1 MAAIIT
7 NKFRINN
14 AEQFVES
21 FSETAAET
29 YYLFIGRAHAW
40 ASDADVQGNTIAEG
54 TDASPPT
61 PNDDVTSEFY
71 NWDDMLGAKLIAS
84 TDVSRAIP
92 RRNWTTGTTYDMYEH
107 NIGSG
112 NTANSGASNLWDS
125 TFVVMNSSYAVYK
138 CIENDGATASTTE
151 PTSTSN
157 SIFSTADGY
166 RWKYMYSLTSAETL
180 NFMSTDFIHAS
191 TDSTVSAAA
200 VDGALDTALV
210 VAGGSS
216 YTTSSGATISAIP
229 IRGDGSSG
237 VASVVIASGAV
248 SSVSITTAGT
258 GYTYAYI
265 TNADIIAA
273 TNAGGAGSGA
283 NINVIIP
290 PKGGHGYDALKEL
303 GAFYVMINK
312 SLVGVEGTSDIGV
325 ANDFRRIGLVRNPTN
340 YGTTTVATAS
350 TRRQIYAAVFSSV
363 SGTFTADEEINQ
375 ASTGAV
381 GKVIEYD
388 ATNKLLYWYQ
398 TRFPDVGTDTDG
410 NATAFSGANAITGQT
425 SSAAATPLTSSSTD
439 VNGVSITSGYSTPEL
454 AADSGDIIYVEE
466 RSPITRA
473 SDQTENIKLIIEF

>member
-14 AEQFVES
+14 AEQFTES
-21 FSETAAET
+21 FSETASET
-29 YYLFIGRAHAW
+29 YYLFIGRAHSW
-40 ASDADVQGNTIAEG
+40 ASDVDVQGNTIAEG

-84 TDVSRAIP
+84 TDVSRVIP

-112 NTANSGASNLWDS
+112 NASASGATNLWDS

-138 CIENDGATASTTE
+138 VIENDGATASTVE

-157 SIFSTADGY
+157 SIFATSDGY

-216 YTTSSGATISAIP
+216 YSTSSGATISAIP

-237 VASVVIASGAV
+237 VASVVISSGAV
-248 SSVSITTAGT
+248 ASVSITTAGT

-265 TNADIIAA
+265 RNADIIAA

-290 PKGGHGYDALKEL
+290 PKGGHGANALKEL
-303 GAFYVMINK
+303 GAFYVMLNK

-325 ANDFRRIGLVRNPTN
+325 
-340 YGTTTVATAS
+340 
-350 TRRQIYAAVFSSV
+350 
-363 SGTFTADEEINQ
+363 
-375 ASTGAV
+375 
-381 GKVIEYD
+381 
-388 ATNKLLYWYQ
+388 
-398 TRFPDVGTDTDG
+398 G
-410 NATAFSGANAITGQT
+410 N
-425 SSAAATPLTSSSTD
+425 
-439 VNGVSITSGYSTPEL
+439 E
-454 AADSGDIIYVEE
+454 
-466 RSPITRA
+466 
-473 SDQTENIKLIIEF
+473 

>member
-14 AEQFVES
+14 ANQFYES
-21 FSETAAET
+21 FSEASAET

-40 ASDADVQGNTIAEG
+40 ASDVDAQGNTIAEG

-61 PNDDVTSEFY
+61 PNDDISSEFHA
-71 NWDDMLGAKLIAS
+71 WDDMLGAKIIAS
-84 TDVSRAIP
+84 SDVSYCIP

-112 NTANSGASNLWDS
+112 NTANSGATNLWDS
-125 TFVVMNSSYAVYK
+125 TFVVMNSAYAVYK

-166 RWKYMYSLTSAETL
+166 QWKYMYSLTSAETL

-200 VDGALDTALV
+200 VDGALDTILV
-210 VAGGSS
+210 VAGGTS
-216 YTTSSGATISAIP
+216 YTLSTGSTITGIP
-229 IRGDGSSG
+229 IRGDGSGG
-237 VASVVIASGAV
+237 VCSVTISAGAIASATV
-248 SSVSITTAGT
+248 TTAGT
-258 GYTYAYI
+258 GYTYAYVRSADVVAG
-265 TNADIIAA
+265 TNA
-273 TNAGGAGSGA
+273 AGGGSGC
-283 NINVIIP
+283 NLNVIIP
-290 PKGGHGYDALKEL
+290 PKNGHGYDALKEL
-303 GAFYVMINK
+303 GAYYVMINK
-312 SLVGVEGTSDIGV
+312 SLTGAEGTSDIGV
-325 ANDFRRIGLVRNPTN
+325 NNDFRRIGLVRNPYN
-340 YGTTTVATAS
+340 YGTTTVASAT
-350 TRRQIYAAVFSSV
+350 TRRQIFAAVFSSV

-375 ASTGAV
+375 ATTGAV

-388 ATNKLLYWYQ
+388 STNKILYWYQ
-398 TRFPDVGTDTDG
+398 TRFPDVGTDTNG
-410 NATAFSGANAITGQT
+410 NATAFSGANAITGQS
-425 SSAAATPLTSSSTD
+425 SSAAATPNTSNSTTTNAT
-439 VNGVSITSGYSTPEL
+439 VFASGYSTPEL
-454 AADSGDIIYVEE
+454 VADSGDILYVEE

>member
-21 FSETAAET
+21 FSETSAET

-61 PNDDVTSEFY
+61 PNDDVSSEFY
-71 NWDDMLGAKLIAS
+71 NWDDMLGAKIIAS
-84 TDVSRAIP
+84 TDVSRCIP

-107 NIGSG
+107 NISSS
-112 NTANSGASNLWDS
+112 NATASGATNLFDS
-125 TFVVMNSSYAVYK
+125 TYVVMNSAYAVYK
-138 CIENDGATASTTE
+138 VIENDGATASTVE

-180 NFMSTDFIHAS
+180 NFMSTDFIHCS
-191 TDSTVSAAA
+191 TDDTVSAAA
-200 VDGALDTALV
+200 VDGALDTALI
-210 VAGGSS
+210 VAGGSG
-216 YTTSSGATISAIP
+216 YNTSSGSTISAIP

-237 VASVVIASGAV
+237 VASVTISSGAV
-248 SSVSITTAGT
+248 SAVSITTAGT

-265 TNADIIAA
+265 RNADIIAA
-273 TNAGGAGSGA
+273 TNAGGSGSGA

-290 PKGGHGYDALKEL
+290 PKGGHGANALKEL
-303 GAFYVMINK
+303 GAFYVMMNK
-312 SLVGVEGTSDIGV
+312 SLVGAEGTSDIGV
-325 ANDFRRIGLVRNPTN
+325 ANDFRRIGLVRNPFN
-340 YGTTTVATAS
+340 FGTTTVASAD
-350 TRRQIYAAVFSSV
+350 TRRQIYAARFTSV
-363 SGTFTADEEINQ
+363 SGTFAADEEINQ

-388 ATNKLLYWYQ
+388 ATNKILYWYQ
-398 TRFPDVGTDTDG
+398 TRFPDVGTDTNG
-410 NATAFSGANAITGQT
+410 NATAFSGSNAITGQT
-425 SSAAATPLTSSSTD
+425 SSAAATPNTTSGTL
-439 VNGVSITSGYSTPEL
+439 NGASFTSGYSTPEL